1 MTNFFVSF
9 QVNEAM
15 QEWCYGVDK
24 RLWGFH
30 YNLLRQLQTH
40 QEETKMI
47 LTELTGMAT
56 LKEEIDRLKQE
67 NNELKKFFGT
77 NQFS

>member
-1 MTNFFVSF
+1 MSF

-56 LKEEIDRLKQE
+56 LKEEINRLKQE

>member
-1 MTNFFVSF
+1 MSF

>member
-1 MTNFFVSF
+1 
-9 QVNEAM
+9 M

-56 LKEEIDRLKQE
+56 LKEEINRLKQE

>member
-1 MTNFFVSF
+1 
-9 QVNEAM
+9 M
-15 QEWCYGVDK
+15 QEWCDGVDK

-30 YNLLRQLQTH
+30 YSLLRQLQTH
-40 QEETKMI
+40 QEETKLI
-47 LTELTGMAT
+47 LTELTGMST
-56 LKEEIDRLKQE
+56 LREEIDRLKQE